1 MVCIV
6 IGPVSRGQWRGT
18 MADQELN
25 ESGRLDYES
34 ELVSPDGYMV
44 VCPHCDHRHEAEST
58 RAYRCPECD
67 GAIGVNV

>member
-1 MVCIV
+1 
-6 IGPVSRGQWRGT
+6 